1 MNPKASQA
9 AFSERHFPRPRS
21 LDSASIVLGRVGM
34 SRAAMY
40 AMIRALAFPAPVKI
54 GTRSFWDSYAIDAWI
69 DARIAEQA
77 NADVTKQA

>member
-1 MNPKASQA
+1 
-9 AFSERHFPRPRS
+9 
-21 LDSASIVLGRVGM
+21 M